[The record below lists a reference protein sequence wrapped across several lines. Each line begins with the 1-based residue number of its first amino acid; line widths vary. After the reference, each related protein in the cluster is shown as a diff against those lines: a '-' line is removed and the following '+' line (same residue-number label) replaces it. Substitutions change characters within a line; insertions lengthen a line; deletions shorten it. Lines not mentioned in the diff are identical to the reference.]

1 MLVLFYILE
10 MKYNGNGNTNKQRI
24 LDPEGNNDLYEE
36 IRYLNKVKKKKRRKI
51 LNGTGSRFMIQ
62 SNNERNI
69 LKVRELLFTIFI
81 TR

>member
-36 IRYLNKVKKKKRRKI
+36 IRYLNKVKKKKKE
-51 LNGTGSRFMIQ
+51 RF
-62 SNNERNI
+62 
-69 LKVRELLFTIFI
+69 
-81 TR
+81 